1 MGGRKTR
8 FKMLGCYE
16 SGISIETLRL
26 AVTLVLRLS
35 GYTSVEFDKIIS
47 VRERKILV
55 PVYAEDGGKNRIAV
69 WCITKASGHELEV
82 LSEVSKLLRRINCPV
97 AVAIPIGL
105 AGSLNRLLRVTS
117 HIFMLDGEGCLWL
130 YSGLRLPADMFVKGG
145 DDYASR
151 IHGACSDKNP
161 YYIA

>member
-1 MGGRKTR
+1 M
-8 FKMLGCYE
+8 
-16 SGISIETLRL
+16 
-26 AVTLVLRLS
+26 
-35 GYTSVEFDKIIS
+35 
-47 VRERKILV
+47 
-55 PVYAEDGGKNRIAV
+55 
-69 WCITKASGHELEV
+69 

-97 AVAIPIGL
+97 AAAIPIGL

-145 DDYASR
+145 YDYASR